1 MTGSGTAT
9 ITLDDVD
16 HCDLLFLIG
25 GNPAS
30 NHPRFMRSLMELKR
44 RRGKVV
50 VVNPMRELGLVRFK
64 VPSDVRSLLFGTDI
78 ADEYLMPRIGSD
90 IAVLAGIAKATIAL
104 GAVAD
109 SFVSDH
115 CEGWDAGNAEELY
128 ARLRRARA
136 GEPDVTEI
144 PAA

>member
-1 MTGSGTAT
+1 
-9 ITLDDVD
+9 
-16 HCDLLFLIG
+16 
-25 GNPAS
+25 
-30 NHPRFMRSLMELKR
+30 MRSLMELKR

-104 GAVAD
+104 GAVAE
-109 SFVSDH
+109 SFVADH
-115 CEGWDAGNAEELY
+115 CEGWDAWRNWVEDLSWPDLEAACGVARTDLERIAALY
-128 ARLRRARA
+128 ADSERTILSL
-136 GEPDVTEI
+136 I
-144 PAA
+144 HI